1 MKVLVSYVC
10 ERKEK
15 HEHENVRLFYHYIQ
29 YITLSGCP
37 WYLNN
42 IREKSQGYLFV
53 HTTYQLNIPTYL
65 RRTGFFFFFSG
76 FWKRKQDKHTRH
88 LTSRWKWKIFYY
100 THTGCHGTCWMCL
113 RVISTDVSR
122 RYTMPWRKKKMKSFI
137 GKLYYGFRYTF
148 SLCVQYCIEVY
159 TTWKCRINIAVLSAI
174 TLNGKRVFHSFDLRK
189 VFILHSHIQ
198 LSVHF

>member
-65 RRTGFFFFFSG
+65 RRTGFFFFSG
-76 FWKRKQDKHTRH
+76 FWKRKQDKHTIH

-122 RYTMPWRKKKMKSFI
+122 RYTMPWRKKKWNLLSE
-137 GKLYYGFRYTF
+137 
-148 SLCVQYCIEVY
+148 SCIMALGIPFPY
-159 TTWKCRINIAVLSAI
+159 AYNTA
-174 TLNGKRVFHSFDLRK
+174 LRC
-189 VFILHSHIQ
+189 IQ
-198 LSVHF
+198 RENVE